1 MAPAENPPAALRH
14 LLDAALAS
22 CHAGSAGLSL
32 LHDDG
37 AGGTIVRWAAISGAM
52 AAHEGT
58 NTPRGS
64 SPCGL
69 SLDAGTTIRVLRPE
83 LTFASLRE
91 TQPAMVEDLIVP
103 LYDDAS
109 KPLGTLWI
117 ANHDSRSHFS
127 ADDERIAQ
135 QLAAQAVLTLDLL
148 ERSALKDAM
157 LDEVNHRTKNTLQ
170 TAGSL
175 LSLQARATSSAQV
188 RMALLDG
195 YARLQL
201 LAKAHELLCTR
212 TDKAQMVLMPELL
225 QTLVDA
231 LRQSY
236 AKTSAHVSLQIVS
249 DPIELPVDQA
259 IPLAL
264 LANELVTNAYKHAF
278 PDDSAGE
285 IAVSLRH
292 TRESGLILRIADTG
306 TGVHLV
312 GSETGMGLKLIRSLA
327 AQLHGTLVF
336 ATPPVGAG
344 TTVTLTIANPV
355 PARTSDYPRD
365 STCRTPSSG
374 VLCRGS

>member
-1 MAPAENPPAALRH
+1 MAFAENPPAALRH
-14 LLDAALAS
+14 LLDTARAS
-22 CHAGSAGLSL
+22 CRAGSAGLSL

-58 NTPRGS
+58 DTPRDS

-69 SLDAGTTIRVLRPE
+69 GLDAGTTIRVARPE

-91 TQPAMVEDLIVP
+91 TQPAMVEDLVVP
-103 LYDDAS
+103 LYDDAG

-117 ANHDSRSHFS
+117 AHHDSRSHFS
-127 ADDERIAQ
+127 ADDERIAED
-135 QLAAQAVLTLDLL
+135 LAAQAVLTLGLL
-148 ERSALKDAM
+148 ERMALQDAM
-157 LDEVNHRTKNTLQ
+157 LEEVHHRTKNTLQ

-175 LSLQARATSSAQV
+175 LSLQARATSSTQV
-188 RMALLDG
+188 RAALLDG
-195 YARLQL
+195 HARLQL

-212 TDKAQMVLMPELL
+212 TDNALTVLIPELL
-225 QTLVDA
+225 QTLGDA

-236 AKTSAHVSLQIVS
+236 AQTSAHVNLQIVS

-285 IAVSLRH
+285 IAVSLRAPGGQ
-292 TRESGLILRIADTG
+292 RDR
-306 TGVHLV
+306 
-312 GSETGMGLKLIRSLA
+312 
-327 AQLHGTLVF
+327 HGPQ
-336 ATPPVGAG
+336 AHP
-344 TTVTLTIANPV
+344 
-355 PARTSDYPRD
+355 
-365 STCRTPSSG
+365 
-374 VLCRGS
+374 